1 MKKGILLMLF
11 MALLV
16 TVQAQT
22 EKGNYLLGFG
32 TAIGIGENEGLM
44 GLAFSNSTIKDGNAT
59 VSETKLTSLFITTK
73 AGYFVADNLAAGLD
87 LAGSFSSGSSS
98 VASFDLESQNSF
110 IGIGPFVRYYFPT
123 GKILPFAEVNTIF
136 GNRNQ
141 STAGQG
147 VDIENKYAVSNF
159 GGGLGLAFLL
169 GEKSSLDLGLNYNST
184 NMNQKGTE
192 IKNSQN
198 TLGLR
203 LSFTVYL

>member
-1 MKKGILLMLF
+1 MLF

-16 TVQAQT
+16 TVHAQT
-22 EKGNYLLGFG
+22 EKGKYLFGFG

-59 VSETKLTSLFITTK
+59 LSETKLTSLFITAKT
-73 AGYFVADNLAAGLD
+73 GYFVADNLATGLD

-98 VASFDLESQNSF
+98 VASFDVESQNSF

-123 GKILPFAEVNTIF
+123 GKILPFAEVNTLF
-136 GNRNQ
+136 GNRKQ
-141 STAGQG
+141 STTGQG

-184 NMNQKGTE
+184 ALNEKDAD
-192 IKNSQN
+192 IKTRQN

-203 LSFTVYL
+203 LSFTIYL

>member
-1 MKKGILLMLF
+1 

-16 TVQAQT
+16 SGHAQT

-44 GLAFSNSTIKDGNAT
+44 GLAFSSSTIKDGNAT

-73 AGYFVADNLAAGLD
+73 AGYFVADNLATGLD

-110 IGIGPFVRYYFPT
+110 IGIGPIVRYYIPT
-123 GKILPFAEVNTIF
+123 GKLLPFAEINSLF
-136 GNRNQ
+136 GNRKQ
-141 STAGQG
+141 SVTGQG
-147 VDIENKYAVSNF
+147 VDTENKYTVSNF

-184 NMNQKGTE
+184 VLNEKE
-192 IKNSQN
+192 ADIKTGQN

-203 LSFTVYL
+203 LSFTIYL

>member
-1 MKKGILLMLF
+1 MKKGILLILF

-16 TVQAQT
+16 TGHAQT

-73 AGYFVADNLAAGLD
+73 TGYFVADNLATGLD

-136 GNRNQ
+136 GNRKQ
-141 STAGQG
+141 STTGQG
-147 VDIENKYAVSNF
+147 VDVENKYAVSNF
-159 GGGLGLAFLL
+159 GGGLGLAFLI
-169 GEKSSLDLGLNYNST
+169 GEKSSLDLGLNFNST
-184 NMNQKGTE
+184 NLNQKGTE

-203 LSFTVYL
+203 LSFTIYL